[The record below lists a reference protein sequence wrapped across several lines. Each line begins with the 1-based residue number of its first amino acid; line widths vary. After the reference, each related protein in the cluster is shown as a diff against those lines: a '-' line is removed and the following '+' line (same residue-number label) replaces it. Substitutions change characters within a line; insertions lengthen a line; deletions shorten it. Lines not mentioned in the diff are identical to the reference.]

1 MAAARGRR
9 LRSLRGACVAA
20 ALAGLL
26 APALPARAS
35 ASDASSSLT
44 LTSITPVVDATGAS
58 SGSATIR
65 GRLTNDGSTTL
76 ENPAVSVLLGEAEMT
91 REGIDDWAK
100 GDARVTGSALDREI
114 TTSRLVPG
122 QSTTFE
128 LEVDGA
134 DLLPGRSW
142 GAAPISVQSGQDQVH
157 TFLGIHRAKEYEPLK
172 MLWGVPVTL
181 PSSNQ
186 LWAAPGDSRTR
197 AWQAAAGPGSDL
209 AQIASSAPRPGDL
222 WLLDPLLLPDAVPA
236 DDTGLS
242 RGEREVRE
250 DLARDLAAEL
260 DPDRTAV
267 LPEADADV
275 AAAAESDAARTLVR
289 PRVTGGQEAAEALGA
304 RSDIAWP
311 ADDLIAGDRS
321 AALERVYGGQPTV
334 LVPRT
339 ALTDTAFTP
348 DAFQTSRGGTPLLV
362 SDPELSAVVGSL
374 REDDDA
380 VLATQR
386 LVADSASVL
395 GDLPGTSRT
404 LLVVPPRSARPDPQA
419 YRAMREAV
427 ADIPWTARGTL
438 ASPRATA
445 PESPEQEID
454 IPDTLEDPPEP
465 VLTDARARR
474 VVADIATRR
483 SVATVRADGPQWQ
496 RAVAASQVQLT
507 SARWRSSQW
516 HFRVLASRLHRDVTA
531 TGRQLEVASGEVNF
545 FADTGRLQITV
556 RNTSDV
562 ELHDLQVRL
571 DPGSPILRI
580 DGDPEPI
587 TVGPQSRRTVTVQA
601 SALAPGRVPIEVE
614 VTDPKGRALAEAAEL
629 RVRVSPTG
637 GWIYWG
643 VALVA
648 LASVAF
654 GTWRTVRRRPTPA
667 APADPEDS

>member
-76 ENPAVSVLLGEAEMT
+76 ENPAVAVLLGEAEMT

-100 GDARVTGSALDREI
+100 GEQRAAGETLDRDVAAR
-114 TTSRLVPG
+114 RLAPG
-122 QSTTFE
+122 QSTGFT

-142 GAAPISVQSGQDQVH
+142 GAVPISVQSPEDAVH

-181 PSSNQ
+181 PPLNQ
-186 LWAAPGDSRTR
+186 LWTSPGERRTR
-197 AWQAAAGPGSDL
+197 AWREAAGPGSDL
-209 AQIASSAPRPGDL
+209 ARLAASGPRPGDVRL
-222 WLLDPLLLPDAVPA
+222 VDPLLLPEAVPGA
-236 DDTGLS
+236 DSGVP
-242 RGEREVRE
+242 RAERELRA
-250 DLARDLAAEL
+250 DLAEALDARL
-260 DPDRTAV
+260 DPRRTIV

-275 AAAAESDAARTLVR
+275 AAATQSDAARTLVR
-289 PRVTGGQEAAEALGA
+289 PRVTGAQRAADDLGA
-304 RSDIAWP
+304 RADVAWP
-311 ADDLIAGDRS
+311 ADDLVSEDR
-321 AALERVYGGQPTV
+321 ADALEALYGRQPAV
-334 LVPRT
+334 VVPRT
-339 ALTDTAFTP
+339 ALTDDAFTP
-348 DAFQTSRGGTPLLV
+348 HAFQSTSSGTPLLV
-362 SDPELSAVVGSL
+362 SDPELSTVAGDL
-374 REDDDA
+374 QDPGDA

-386 LVADSASVL
+386 LVADSASIL
-395 GDLPGTSRT
+395 GDLPGTART
-404 LLVVPPRSARPDPQA
+404 ILVVPPRSSRPDPRA
-419 YRAMREAV
+419 YRSVREAV
-427 ADIPWTARGTL
+427 ASIPWTARGDITDESEEQ
-438 ASPRATA
+438 ASEPL
-445 PESPEQEID
+445 E
-454 IPDTLEDPPEP
+454 IPDTLDDVPTPQ
-465 VLTDARARR
+465 LTETRARR
-474 VVADIATRR
+474 LVADVVTRR
-483 SVATVRADGPQWQ
+483 SVATVRADGPRWQ
-496 RAVAASQVQLT
+496 SEVAASQLQLT
-507 SARWRSSQW
+507 SARWRSGPW
-516 HFRVLASRLHRDVTA
+516 HFRTLATRLHAEVER
-531 TGRQLEVASGEVNF
+531 TGQEVRLASGEVNF
-545 FADTGRLQITV
+545 FADTGRLQVTV
-556 RNTSDV
+556 ENTSDV
-562 ELHDLQVRL
+562 ELKDLHVRL
-571 DPGSPILRI
+571 RPGSPILRI
-580 DGDPEPI
+580 DDEPEP
-587 TVGPQSRRTVTVQA
+587 VVVAARSRRTVTVQA
-601 SALAPGRVPIEVE
+601 SALAPGRVPIVVE
-614 VTDPKGRALAEAAEL
+614 VTDPQGRVIGEPAEL